1 MQILEDVIS
10 QGTEGDHEAFH
21 SWCHMYYE
29 LSQMILPEKFSAY
42 RSYFESSFTKNRSK
56 YQHEYEDLN
65 FNEISK
71 HIESQV
77 KKKII
82 RQDEMDGRS
91 KFLLA
96 DLTSSSFNKLK
107 ENEVVFLTN
116 VLSHEPIYFF
126 RSKIKNW
133 FRLKGIGEDDI
144 LDVSIAVTEAV
155 ENAIK
160 YSDQNPIIIEHS
172 FPNKTYK
179 FNIHNSVAHTSVDLE
194 DDDFSRGASL
204 MRGILIMSKIFH
216 NFDIDRNEEKQIVSL
231 KGEITIS

>member
-1 MQILEDVIS
+1 MQILKDIIS
-10 QGTEGDHEAFH
+10 QGTEGDYEAFH
-21 SWCHMYYE
+21 SWCRMYHE
-29 LSQMILPEKFSAY
+29 LSQMRLPEKFSAY
-42 RSYFESSFTKNRSK
+42 KNHFESSFTKNRSK
-56 YQHEYEDLN
+56 YQHECKDLDLD
-65 FNEISK
+65 EISK
-71 HIESQV
+71 HIKSQV

-82 RQDEMDGRS
+82 RQDKMDGRS
-91 KFLLA
+91 KFLLS
-96 DLTSSSFNKLK
+96 DLTNSSFNNL
-107 ENEVVFLTN
+107 EGNEVVFLTN
-116 VLSHEPIYFF
+116 VLKHEPIYFF

-172 FPNKTYK
+172 FSDRTYK
-179 FNIHNSVAHTSVDLE
+179 FNIHNSVTHTTVDLE
-194 DDDFSRGASL
+194 DEDFSKGASL

-216 NFDIDRNEEKQIVSL
+216 SFDIDRNEEKQIVSL